1 MYARVTTVQV
11 RPGMED
17 EASRLT
23 REAVLPALKERP
35 GFGGF
40 FLLTDRATQQGLAV
54 ALWETEADLQATEAT
69 GHYREQLGKL
79 ATVLAG
85 PPTMAIYAVEARG

>member
-11 RPGMED
+11 RTGLED
-17 EASRLT
+17 EASRIT
-23 REAVLPALKERP
+23 RDAVVPALKDRP

-40 FLLTDRATQQGLAV
+40 LLLTDRAASQGLAIS
-54 ALWETEADLQATEAT
+54 LWESEADLHATEAS

-79 ATVLAG
+79 ATVMAG
-85 PPTMAIYAVEARG
+85 PPAMAIYQVEAQG

>member
-11 RPGMED
+11 RPDMQD
-17 EASRLT
+17 EASRIT
-23 REAVLPALKERP
+23 RDAVIPALKDRP

-40 FLLTDRATQQGLAV
+40 FLLTDRSTSQGLAIS
-54 ALWETEADLQATEAT
+54 LWESEADLHATEAS

-79 ATVLAG
+79 ATAMAG
-85 PPTMAIYAVEARG
+85 PPTMAIYEVEAQG